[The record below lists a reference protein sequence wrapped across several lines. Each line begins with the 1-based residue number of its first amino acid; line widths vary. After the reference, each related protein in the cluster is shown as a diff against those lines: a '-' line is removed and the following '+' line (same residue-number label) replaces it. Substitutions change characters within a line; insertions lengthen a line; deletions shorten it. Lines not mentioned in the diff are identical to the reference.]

1 MSNTSDAQVTPV
13 ASVYAKSMFEL
24 ATEHGGND
32 IVLEIADELEQLVEL
47 IATEKALGLFF
58 SSPVIDEASRDASL
72 KTMFS
77 SRVSDLTLRFLLVLN
92 SKGRLNSFE
101 SIAKAYDQLV
111 QEAFGKIEVDVFTPT
126 AIDAASIQT
135 IKDSISA
142 KLGKEPVIH
151 PYIDEAMI
159 GGLKLRIGDHLIDGS
174 VQTKLRRISD
184 KIQTG
189 GSKAIRERIES
200 YMEETN

>member
-13 ASVYAKSMFEL
+13 ASVYAKSLFEL
-24 ATEHGGND
+24 ATDAGGND
-32 IVLEIADELEQLVEL
+32 TVLEIADELEQMVEL
-47 IATEKALGLFF
+47 IANEQALGLFF
-58 SSPVIDEASRDASL
+58 TSPVIDETSRDASL
-72 KTMFS
+72 KKMFQG
-77 SRVSDLTLRFLLVLN
+77 RVSDLTFRFLLVLN
-92 SKGRLNSFE
+92 RKGRLSSFE

-126 AIDAASIQT
+126 AIDADSIQT

-142 KLGKEPVIH
+142 KLGKEPIIH

-159 GGLKLRIGDHLIDGS
+159 GGLKLRIGDQLIDGS

-184 KIQTG
+184 QIQSG
-189 GSKAIRERIES
+189 GSKAIRERVES